1 MYQSIMKQYTQ
12 NQLKSINEN
21 FQLGQQYIQR
31 AMYSRAENN
40 FLDILK
46 IAPEIIEAK
55 NALAFIYTV
64 TKQHIKAIEQLRSI
78 LKITPNNA
86 QMHHNLANSLHEQ
99 QLYDEAI
106 SHYQLAIQHDPK
118 FVEAYI
124 HCGISHRMQQKYE
137 TAIQYLHQA
146 LNLDKANARAFHVL
160 GMMYVDIEDY
170 PRALECLENASGL
183 LPNNTDYRVSFATIL
198 EKSSLDYE
206 AGIQYHKACESNP
219 SHLDAFVLYGTYL
232 QKNHRYDESLEYLI
246 HAEQLS
252 PKNIDIIDQIGRV
265 YLAMG
270 DTNAALNKFN
280 AALVVEPRRIPS
292 LLGIGQAYQ
301 DIGRLDDATKISEE
315 IIEIS
320 PNLADGYLLKSRV
333 KKSSS
338 NDSLAESIL
347 NVSNQGTID
356 IGVKIA
362 SYFALGKIFDDHKN
376 YSEAFK
382 YFDLANS
389 LSNKNVV
396 YDAES
401 IENGFNKLI
410 SFFNIDLFNELRHLG
425 SESTLP
431 LLIVGMPRSG
441 STLTDQIISSHP
453 KVSGAGEDSFW
464 SNAPLTL
471 PLRINTD
478 TPYPECIRELTSDQ
492 ANKICN
498 IYELTLRKASGGNS
512 NIVHISD
519 KMPHNFLAIGLIALL
534 FPKAKIIHTIRDPID
549 TCLSIFFQ
557 RFSNN
562 HTYSFDL
569 INLGHYY
576 KQYERI
582 MRHWHEVLPG
592 RIMDVKYEDTIA
604 DPEYWSRKLIS
615 NIGLDWDNACLSPH
629 KLERSVKTAS
639 HWQVRQP
646 IYKTSV
652 QRWRN
657 YEQYLQPLINALNP

>member
-1 MYQSIMKQYTQ
+1 MKQYSQ
-12 NQLKSINEN
+12 KQLKSINEN
-21 FQLGQQYIQR
+21 FQLGQKYLQM

-46 IAPEIIEAK
+46 VAPEIIEAR

-64 TKQHIKAIEQLRSI
+64 TKQHIKATLQLKSI
-78 LKITPNNA
+78 LSVMPNHA
-86 QMHHNLANSLHEQ
+86 QTHHNLANSLYEQ

-106 SHYQLAIQHDPK
+106 SHYQLAIELDPK

-124 HCGISHRMQQKYE
+124 HCGISHRMQHKYE

-146 LNLDKANARAFHVL
+146 LNLDKVNARAFHVL
-160 GMMYVDIEDY
+160 GMIYVDIEDY

-183 LPNNTDYRVSFATIL
+183 QPNNTDYRVSFASIL
-198 EKSSLDYE
+198 EKASLDYE
-206 AGIQYHKACESNP
+206 AGIQYQKACECNP
-219 SHLDAFVLYGTYL
+219 THLEAFILYGTYL
-232 QKNHRYDESLEYLI
+232 QKNHRYDESLKYLLN
-246 HAEQLS
+246 AEQLS
-252 PKNIDIIDQIGRV
+252 PNNSDIFDQIGKV

-280 AALVVEPRRIPS
+280 AALESNPRRISS
-292 LLGIGQAYQ
+292 LLGVGQAYQ
-301 DIGRLDDATKISEE
+301 DIGRLEDATKISEK

-333 KKSSS
+333 KKSSP
-338 NDSLAESIL
+338 NDSLAENLL
-347 NVSNQGTID
+347 NVTSQSNLD
-356 IGVKIA
+356 IGIKIA

-376 YSEAFK
+376 FSEAFK
-382 YFDLANS
+382 YYNLANS
-389 LSNKNVV
+389 LSNKKVV
-396 YDAES
+396 YDTQTTENAFNELIAFFN
-401 IENGFNKLI
+401 IELFNKLK
-410 SFFNIDLFNELRHLG
+410 HLG

-453 KVSGAGEDSFW
+453 KVSGAGEDEFW
-464 SNAPLTL
+464 SNAPISL
-471 PLRINTD
+471 PLRINTN
-478 TPYPECIRELTSDQ
+478 THYPECIRELTSEH
-492 ANKICN
+492 AKKICN
-498 IYELTLRKASGGNS
+498 IYESTLRKASGANS
-512 NIVHISD
+512 NVIHITD
-519 KMPHNFLAIGLIALL
+519 KMPHNFLAVGLIALL
-534 FPKAKIIHTIRDPID
+534 FPKAKFIHTIRDPID

-557 RFSNN
+557 RFNNN

-576 KQYERI
+576 KQYKRL
-582 MRHWHEVLPG
+582 MQHWHEVLPG
-592 RIMDVKYEDTIA
+592 RILDVKYEDTIA

-615 NIGLDWDNACLSPH
+615 DIGLEWDNACLSPH
-629 KLERSVKTAS
+629 KLERTVKTAS

-652 QRWRN
+652 QRWKN
-657 YEQYLQPLINALNP
+657 YEQYLQPLINALNS

>member
-1 MYQSIMKQYTQ
+1 MKQYSQ
-12 NQLKSINEN
+12 KQLKSINEN
-21 FQLGQQYIQR
+21 FQLGQKYLQM

-46 IAPEIIEAK
+46 VAPEIIEAR

-64 TKQHIKAIEQLRSI
+64 TKQHIKATLQLKSI
-78 LKITPNNA
+78 LSVMPNHA
-86 QMHHNLANSLHEQ
+86 QTHHNLANSLYEQ

-106 SHYQLAIQHDPK
+106 SHYQLAIELDPK

-124 HCGISHRMQQKYE
+124 HCGISHRMQHKYE

-146 LNLDKANARAFHVL
+146 LNLDKVNARAFHVL
-160 GMMYVDIEDY
+160 GMIYVDIEDY

-183 LPNNTDYRVSFATIL
+183 QPNNTDYRVSFASIL
-198 EKSSLDYE
+198 EKASLDYE
-206 AGIQYHKACESNP
+206 AGIQYHKACECNP
-219 SHLDAFVLYGTYL
+219 THLDAFILYGTYL
-232 QKNHRYDESLEYLI
+232 QKNHRYDESLKYLLN
-246 HAEQLS
+246 AEQLS
-252 PKNIDIIDQIGRV
+252 PNNSDIFDQIGKV

-280 AALVVEPRRIPS
+280 AALESNPRRISS
-292 LLGIGQAYQ
+292 LLGVGQAYQ
-301 DIGRLDDATKISEE
+301 DIGRLEDATKISEK

-333 KKSSS
+333 KKSSP
-338 NDSLAESIL
+338 NDRLAENLL
-347 NVSNQGTID
+347 NVTSQSNLD
-356 IGVKIA
+356 IGIKIA

-376 YSEAFK
+376 FSEAFK
-382 YFDLANS
+382 YYNLANS
-389 LSNKNVV
+389 LSNKKVV
-396 YDAES
+396 YDTQTTENAFNELIAFFN
-401 IENGFNKLI
+401 IELFNKLK
-410 SFFNIDLFNELRHLG
+410 HLG

-453 KVSGAGEDSFW
+453 KVSGAGEDEFW
-464 SNAPLTL
+464 SNAPISL
-471 PLRINTD
+471 PLRINTN
-478 TPYPECIRELTSDQ
+478 THYPECIRELTSEH
-492 ANKICN
+492 AKKICN
-498 IYELTLRKASGGNS
+498 IYESTLRKASGANS
-512 NIVHISD
+512 NVIHITD
-519 KMPHNFLAIGLIALL
+519 KMPHNFLAVGLIALL
-534 FPKAKIIHTIRDPID
+534 FPKAKFIHTIRDPID

-557 RFSNN
+557 RFNNN

-576 KQYERI
+576 KQYKRL
-582 MRHWHEVLPG
+582 MQHWHEVLPG
-592 RIMDVKYEDTIA
+592 RILDVKYEDTIA

-615 NIGLDWDNACLSPH
+615 DIGLEWDNACLSPH
-629 KLERSVKTAS
+629 KLERTVKTAS

-652 QRWRN
+652 QRWKN
-657 YEQYLQPLINALNP
+657 YEQYLQPLINALNS